1 MMTLQESSH
10 NIMATPNAP
19 EQEHQELLEHDDE
32 ELQVFHDDNEEEDNS
47 DFDEEPQSQRQ
58 AGRRQ
63 TEVMRTGVLGDV
75 NKEDSRICNHIKQTT
90 PPIFLASHPEW
101 MENVV
106 KATPVFCGLL
116 SLTKTVEILGPK
128 DLETPRS
135 DIILN

>member
-1 MMTLQESSH
+1 MMSIEDKSH
-10 NIMATPNAP
+10 NMMATPNAT

-32 ELQVFHDDNEEEDNS
+32 DLQVFHDDNEEEDNS

-63 TEVMRTGVLGDV
+63 TAAVTAVLGIV

-101 MENVV
+101 MENVI

-128 DLETPRS
+128 DLETRRS
-135 DIILN
+135 DIILY

>member
-1 MMTLQESSH
+1 MMSIQDKSH
-10 NIMATPNAP
+10 NMMATPNAP

-32 ELQVFHDDNEEEDNS
+32 DLQVFHDDNEEEDNS

-63 TEVMRTGVLGDV
+63 TAAVTAVLGIV

-101 MENVV
+101 MENVI

-128 DLETPRS
+128 DLETRRS
-135 DIILN
+135 DIILY

>member
-1 MMTLQESSH
+1 MMSIQDNSL
-10 NIMATPNAP
+10 NMMASPNAP
-19 EQEHQELLEHDDE
+19 EQEPQELLEHDDE
-32 ELQVFHDDNEEEDNS
+32 DLQVFHDDNEEDDNS

-63 TEVMRTGVLGDV
+63 TAAVTAVLGIV

-101 MENVV
+101 MENVI

-128 DLETPRS
+128 DLETRRS
-135 DIILN
+135 DIILY

>member
-1 MMTLQESSH
+1 MMSIQDNSL
-10 NIMATPNAP
+10 NMMASPNAP
-19 EQEHQELLEHDDE
+19 EQEPQELLEHDDE
-32 ELQVFHDDNEEEDNS
+32 DLQVFHDDNEEEDNS

-63 TEVMRTGVLGDV
+63 TAAVTAVLGIV

-101 MENVV
+101 MENVI

-128 DLETPRS
+128 DLETRRS
-135 DIILN
+135 DIILY

>member
-1 MMTLQESSH
+1 MMSIEDKSH
-10 NIMATPNAP
+10 NMMATPNAP

-32 ELQVFHDDNEEEDNS
+32 DLQVFHDDNEEEDNS

-63 TEVMRTGVLGDV
+63 TAAVTAVLGIV

-101 MENVV
+101 MENVI

-128 DLETPRS
+128 DLETRRS
-135 DIILN
+135 DIILY

>member
-63 TEVMRTGVLGDV
+63 TAAETAVHGIV

-101 MENVV
+101 MENVI

-128 DLETPRS
+128 DLETRRS
-135 DIILN
+135 DIILY

>member
-1 MMTLQESSH
+1 MSIEDKSH
-10 NIMATPNAP
+10 NMMATPNAP

-32 ELQVFHDDNEEEDNS
+32 DLQVFHDDNEEEDNS

-63 TEVMRTGVLGDV
+63 TAAVTAVHGTV

-101 MENVV
+101 MENVI

-128 DLETPRS
+128 DLETRRS
-135 DIILN
+135 DIILY

>member
-1 MMTLQESSH
+1 
-10 NIMATPNAP
+10 MATPNAP
-19 EQEHQELLEHDDE
+19 EHEHQELLEHDDE
-32 ELQVFHDDNEEEDNS
+32 DLQVFHDDNEEDDNS

-63 TEVMRTGVLGDV
+63 TAAVTAVLGIV

-101 MENVV
+101 MENVI

-128 DLETPRS
+128 DLETRRS
-135 DIILN
+135 DIILY